1 MTTERRVEER
11 IRQWLNDEAS
21 GQLPDWVLDVTFERT
36 RAERQRQ
43 RVRGRR
49 RDVLHVPRRYA
60 RVTTFFKL
68 TVAAVAVALIG
79 GISLVVLQPKAPPPV
94 GVASPPAA
102 VLSSPAPAVVSSS
115 PTSAATPT
123 SAPTLSSVTP
133 SSTSSAGASTGS
145 AIAIAAGQ
153 DHTCA
158 VTRAGGVQCWGSN
171 LKGQLGNG
179 TTTDSA
185 TPVDVSGLAS
195 TVTAIAAGD
204 SHTCAI
210 TSGGGVKCWG
220 WNLYGQLG
228 NGTTNDSAT
237 PIDVSGLASGATA
250 IAAGRG
256 WTCALANGGGAKCWG
271 SNGQGQ
277 LGNGSLTS
285 TSTPVDVVGLSSGV
299 TAIVAG
305 SFHTCAL
312 MRGGGVKCWGWAQGQ
327 LGNGS
332 VQSLK
337 PVDVAGL
344 AGGVMAITAGEDH
357 TCVVTNS
364 GGVKCWGINDSG
376 QLGTGSSARSGTPVD
391 VAGLSSGVTAIA
403 SGNFH
408 TCALMNGGSVKCW
421 GFNASGQLGNG
432 TTTDSTTPVD
442 VADTANG
449 VTSIAVRADQSCA
462 LMTGGAVFC
471 WGLNAGGQLG
481 NGTTTDSDVPVEV
494 RGL

>member
-1 MTTERRVEER
+1 MTREQPVEDR
-11 IRQWLNDEAS
+11 IREWLHDEAS
-21 GQLPDWVLDVTFERT
+21 GQLPDWVLDLTFERT
-36 RAERQRQ
+36 RAERQRR
-43 RVRGRR
+43 RVRGSERH
-49 RDVLHVPRRYA
+49 VLHVPRRYA

-68 TVAAVAVALIG
+68 AVAAVVVALIG
-79 GISLVVLQPKAPPPV
+79 GIGLVILQPKAPPPV

-102 VLSSPAPAVVSSS
+102 VLSSPGPAVVSSA
-115 PTSAATPT
+115 PA
-123 SAPTLSSVTP
+123 SAPTPSTVTP
-133 SSTSSAGASTGS
+133 SSTSSAGAPIGS

-158 VTRAGGVQCWGSN
+158 VTRAGGVECWGSN

-179 TTTDSA
+179 TTTDST

-195 TVTAIAAGD
+195 SVTAIAAGD
-204 SHTCAI
+204 SHTCAL

-228 NGTTNDSAT
+228 NGTTTDSST
-237 PIDVSGLASGATA
+237 PVDVPGLASGVTA

-256 WTCALANGGGAKCWG
+256 WTCAVTNNGGVKCWG
-271 SNGQGQ
+271 FNTSGQ

-285 TSTPVDVVGLSSGV
+285 TSTPGDVAGLSSGV

-312 MRGGGVKCWGWAQGQ
+312 TRGGGVKCWGWAQGQ

-344 AGGVMAITAGEDH
+344 ASGVTAITAGEDH
-357 TCVVTNS
+357 TCVVTNG
-364 GGVKCWGINDSG
+364 GGVKCWGVNDSG
-376 QLGTGSSARSGTPVD
+376 QLGTGSSARSDTPVD

-408 TCALMNGGSVKCW
+408 TCALTHGGGVKCW
-421 GFNASGQLGNG
+421 GYNDAGQLGNG
-432 TTTDSTTPVD
+432 TTTDSATPVD
-442 VADTANG
+442 VAGAASG
-449 VTSIAVRADQSCA
+449 VTSIAARADQSCA

-471 WGLNAGGQLG
+471 WGLNASGQLG